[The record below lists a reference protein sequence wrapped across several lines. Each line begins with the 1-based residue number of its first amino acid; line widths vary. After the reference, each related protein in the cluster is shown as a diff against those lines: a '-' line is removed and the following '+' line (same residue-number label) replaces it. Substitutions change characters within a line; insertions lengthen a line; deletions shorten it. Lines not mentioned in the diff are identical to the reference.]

1 MCMFIHAVVFHSI
14 LRIDLRKYY
23 EDRMAAA
30 SEALLSSSQA
40 LKVFAKVL
48 AKVLAKVFANN

>member
-1 MCMFIHAVVFHSI
+1 MCIFIHAIIFHSI
-14 LRIDLRKYY
+14 LRVHLRKDY
-23 EDRMAAA
+23 EDHMAAA

>member
-1 MCMFIHAVVFHSI
+1 MCIFIQAIFFHSI
-14 LRIDLRKYY
+14 LRIDLRKDY

-40 LKVFAKVL
+40 LKVFAKGL
-48 AKVLAKVFANN
+48 GEGIGEGLCE